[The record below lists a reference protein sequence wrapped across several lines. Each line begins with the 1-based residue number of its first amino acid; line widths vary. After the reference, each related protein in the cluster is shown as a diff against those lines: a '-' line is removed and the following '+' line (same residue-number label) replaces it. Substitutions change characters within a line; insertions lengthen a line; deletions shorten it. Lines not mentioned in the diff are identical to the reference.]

1 MAPKN
6 ESTDSPAGGKSLV
19 GVLVKTNKYTR
30 GACRSDLNLFGVS
43 SGGGCV
49 MRFFPRGLY
58 PRRLCPGGGWCP
70 RQLKKIELH
79 VVCVGNSLIVTVT
92 QKAQHIGVQFDV
104 CHQQI

>member
-30 GACRSDLNLFGVS
+30 GACRSDLNLCPTFGVS
-43 SGGGCV
+43 SGGGRV

-58 PRRLCPGGGWCP
+58 PRWLCPGGVS
-70 RQLKKIELH
+70 K
-79 VVCVGNSLIVTVT
+79 T
-92 QKAQHIGVQFDV
+92 A
-104 CHQQI
+104 